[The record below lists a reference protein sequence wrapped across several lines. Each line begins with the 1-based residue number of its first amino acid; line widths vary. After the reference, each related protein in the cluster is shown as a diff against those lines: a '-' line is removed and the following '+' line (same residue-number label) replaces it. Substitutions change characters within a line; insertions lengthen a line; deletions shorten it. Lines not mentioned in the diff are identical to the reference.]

1 MESQFS
7 ENLHISAMVQL
18 GKLNTKID
26 LSNLSGA
33 LETNDNIMY
42 IEHGSKINKG
52 VNNKKFSKK
61 KSENRKYFYNQVTI
75 HIFNNL
81 KANKRVNVKI
91 FNNGRIQMTGINS
104 DTIGVTT
111 INTIVAEF
119 NKLSDHHK
127 SKIFES
133 ENIEEVG
140 SLETVLINS
149 DFDIHNEINREM
161 LHRLIIRD
169 GYMSSYEPCTYPGV
183 NLKYYYNPLVNNF
196 GICDC
201 EKPCSGKGKDNTCK
215 KITIAAFKSGKI
227 IITGGRSQHN
237 IQTAY
242 KFITEFIEENKYMIL
257 TKYLPAIRIIQASHR
272 KYCYKR
278 MSSDVCL
285 RASILLED

>member
-1 MESQFS
+1 MTTTHEQFS
-7 ENLHISAMVQL
+7 DNLHISAMVQL

-26 LSNLSGA
+26 LSNLSKA
-33 LETNDNIMY
+33 LETNVNILY
-42 IEHGSKINKG
+42 IEHGSQISKG

-81 KANKRVNVKI
+81 KANGRVNVKV

-111 INTIVAEF
+111 INTVISEF
-119 NKLSDHHK
+119 NKLSDIQK
-127 SKIFES
+127 ESIFE
-133 ENIEEVG
+133 EETIEEVG

-149 DFDIHNEINREM
+149 DFDIHNEINRET

-201 EKPCSGKGKDNTCK
+201 ETPCNGKGKDNTCK
-215 KITIAAFKSGKI
+215 KITIAVFKSGKI
-227 IITGGRSQHN
+227 IITGGRTKHN

-242 KFITEFIEENKYMIL
+242 KFITEFIEENSSGIL
-257 TKYLPAIRIIQASHR
+257 IKERHVSTEEIWQGPQL
-272 KYCYKR
+272 
-278 MSSDVCL
+278 
-285 RASILLED
+285 